1 MRKELVVY
9 DGIEY
14 LYIFSVMDCFLR
26 FVFLRFFL
34 NKSFRN
40 VLKCLKNIFLEYGY
54 LLIVQCDNGIEF
66 KGDLFVFLVKY
77 SIKLINSSLYYL

>member
-14 LYIFSVMDCFLR
+14 LYIFSVMDWFLR

-54 LLIVQCDNGIEF
+54 LLIV
-66 KGDLFVFLVKY
+66 
-77 SIKLINSSLYYL
+77 

>member
-1 MRKELVVY
+1 MGKELVVY

-14 LYIFSVMDCFLR
+14 LYILSVMDCFLR

-54 LLIVQCDNGIEF
+54 LLIV
-66 KGDLFVFLVKY
+66 
-77 SIKLINSSLYYL
+77 